1 MLPERAAVL
10 IERDKTLQYDIEK
23 KCLLILDRRKLP
35 EEIEYIKCYTSE
47 DVAKAIENMII
58 QGAIPIAYAA
68 GYGMALSLVNI
79 NRKEEKIKTLELV
92 AQRMKNTRPTGAV
105 LFKVVDKILEIGKE
119 AIQKNEDP
127 EIAIV
132 NEVKKMILEE
142 QEIARKCGI
151 NASKFLENNDAILTH
166 CFPGPALYYM
176 LEEARIQNKNIKI
189 FSTETRPYLQ
199 GARLTAYILKE
210 TGFNVTLITDNMVGY
225 CMWKGMIKKY
235 FTAADRI
242 ALDGSIANKVGTY
255 LYALIAHI
263 HNIPYF
269 VLGYSGPDK
278 NTLTYKDIPI
288 EERDPNELFYLKGI
302 RIAPEGING
311 YYPAFDIVPPKY
323 ISAIITDKGIFSPY
337 EIKFYFEK
345 ELEQNV

>member
-1 MLPERAAVL
+1 MLTERIAVL
-10 IERDKTLQYDIEK
+10 IERDKTLQYDIDK
-23 KCLLILDRRKLP
+23 KCVLILDRRKLP
-35 EEIEYIKCYTSE
+35 EKIEYIKCYTSE
-47 DVAKAIENMII
+47 DVAKAIEDMVI

-68 GYGMALSLVNI
+68 GYGMALSLVNY
-79 NRKEEKIKTLELV
+79 NKKEDKLKILETV
-92 AQRMKNTRPTGAV
+92 AQKMKNTRPTGSI
-105 LFKVVDKILEIGKE
+105 LFKVVDKLLQIGKE
-119 AIQKNEDP
+119 ALQKNEDP

-151 NASKFLENNDAILTH
+151 NASKLLDNDDTILTH
-166 CFPGPALYYM
+166 CLPGPALYYM
-176 LEEARIQNKNIKI
+176 LEEARNQNKNIKV

-210 TGFNVTLITDNMVGY
+210 SGFNVTLITDNMVAY
-225 CMWKGMIKKY
+225 CMWKGIIKKY

-255 LYALIAHI
+255 LYALIAHT
-263 HNIPYF
+263 HNVPYF

-278 NTLTYKDIPI
+278 NTPTYKDIPI

-311 YYPAFDIVPPKY
+311 YYPAFDIVPSKY
-323 ISAIITDKGIFSPY
+323 ISSIITDRGIFSPY
-337 EIKFYFEK
+337 EMKFYYEG
-345 ELEQNV
+345 ELK